1 MMRAGWRPVSFSDLV
16 NTWST
21 QALLTALVLRQV
33 LFLSFG
39 QAREGRLSPVGREAR
54 YPAQSRPDYLEEIRA
69 VGLYDPIW
77 QGFAVQLPV
86 RSVAWWAVTDDDEH
100 YAYAVAL

>member
-1 MMRAGWRPVSFSDLV
+1 MRAGWRPVSFSDLV
-16 NTWST
+16 NTGAVDRPCPSPS
-21 QALLTALVLRQV
+21 
-33 LFLSFG
+33 SFPVVRSS
-39 QAREGRLSPVGREAR
+39 AREGRLSLVGREAR
-54 YPAQSRPDYLEEIRA
+54 YPAQSRPDYFEEIRA

-100 YAYAVAL
+100 YAYAIAL